1 MLVATIRRQRKLNWV
16 RWLLAAS
23 APCLASAMSVSL
35 APSTPSPAP
44 VGTIVTWKAAVSD
57 PSPGRLW
64 YRFSAHESGQD
75 SHVIKDY
82 GPDTSLDWT
91 ASDHEGLY
99 IVEVSV
105 RNTDTGDTANDVAA
119 FRMHSRVE
127 GGQPVIAPTSHPL
140 VFLYSAPSCRAGSRM
155 RVQFQGSDGVVRS
168 TPFRDCQPG
177 LSMNFYLAGLQPQMQ
192 HSVKHIVDTGSA
204 LVAGPILS
212 MTTPPV
218 PLALATQTVL
228 QPAPT
233 PSPDGILLQATIMTN
248 SLATD
253 LNGNLV
259 WYYPGN
265 VTFITRPEAGGY
277 FFAIV
282 ENQAGDQS
290 QQVVR
295 EFDLTGMTVLETNA
309 ARVNEQL
316 AAMGMRPISA
326 FHHEARRLP
335 DGRILA
341 LGAVEQMLTG
351 VQGPGPVDVLGD
363 MILVMDSNLQ
373 VVWAWDAFDHLDVTR
388 RATLNDQCAPGSC
401 PSLFLDITANDWLHG
416 NSVQQTPDGNLL
428 YSARSQDWV
437 IKIDYQQGA
446 GSGNVVWRLG
456 KDGDFQIN
464 STDPFPWFSHQHD
477 PQFLADNTTLTL
489 FDNGNLRNF
498 ADPSA
503 TSRGQVLQ
511 LDEQNRVAN
520 LIVNVDMGQFSF
532 ALGAAQKLPN
542 GNYHFD
548 VGFLLDGTSIAV
560 EVDPSGNTVYS
571 LHAGAPEYRSF
582 RMRNLYTP

>member
-1 MLVATIRRQRKLNWV
+1 MLVATIHV
-16 RWLLAAS
+16 RFLMAA
-23 APCLASAMSVSL
+23 ALPCLASAMSVSL
-35 APSTPSPAP
+35 VPSTPSPAP
-44 VGTIVTWKAAVSD
+44 VGTVVTWAAKVSD
-57 PSPGRLW
+57 PDPGRLW

-75 SHVIKDY
+75 SYVIKDY
-82 GPDTSLDWT
+82 GPDATLDWT

-99 IVEVSV
+99 VVEVSV
-105 RNTDTGDTANDVAA
+105 RNTDTGDTANNVGS
-119 FRMHSRVE
+119 FQMQSRVA
-127 GGQPVIAPTSHPL
+127 GGQPVITATSHPL
-140 VFLYSAPSCRAGSRM
+140 VFLYSAPSCGASARM
-155 RVQFQGSDGVVRS
+155 RVRFASSDGVARS

-177 LSMNFYLAGLQPQMQ
+177 LSMNFYLAGLRPQMDY
-192 HSVKHIVDTGSA
+192 SVNHIIDTGSA
-204 LVAGPILS
+204 LVEGPVMPL
-212 MTTPPV
+212 TTPSA

-228 QPAPT
+228 QPPAAPT
-233 PSPDGILLQATIMTN
+233 PDGILLQATIQTN

-265 VTFITRPEAGGY
+265 VTFITRPEPGGL
-277 FFAIV
+277 FFGIV
-282 ENQAGDQS
+282 ENPAGDQS
-290 QQVVR
+290 QQIVR

-316 AAMGMRPISA
+316 TAMGMRSISA

-335 DGRILA
+335 DGRILV
-341 LGAVEQMLTG
+341 LGAVEQILTD
-351 VQGPGPVDVLGD
+351 VQGPGPIDVLGD
-363 MILVMDSNLQ
+363 MIIVMDSNLQ

-388 RATLNDQCAPGSC
+388 RATLEDQCAPGAC

-428 YSARSQDWV
+428 YSSRSQDWV
-437 IKIDYQQGA
+437 IKIDYQKGF
-446 GSGNVVWRLG
+446 GGGNVIWRLG

-464 STDPFPWFSHQHD
+464 STDPSPWFSHQHD

-489 FDNGNLRNF
+489 FDNGNVRNLL
-498 ADPSA
+498 DPTA
-503 TSRGQVLQ
+503 NSRGQVIQ
-511 LDEQNRVAN
+511 LDEQNRIAN
-520 LIVNVDMGQFSF
+520 LIVNIDMGQFSF

-548 VGFLLDGTSIAV
+548 IGYLLDGTSIAV
-560 EVDPSGNTVYS
+560 EVDPSGNTVYA

-582 RMRNLYTP
+582 RMRDLYTP

>member
-1 MLVATIRRQRKLNWV
+1 M
-16 RWLLAAS
+16 AAA
-23 APCLASAMSVSL
+23 APGLASAMSVSL
-35 APSTPSPAP
+35 VPSAPSPAP
-44 VGTIVTWKAAVSD
+44 VGTVVTWAATVSD
-57 PSPGRLW
+57 SDPGKLW

-75 SHVIKDY
+75 SRVIKDY
-82 GPDTSLDWT
+82 GPDTTLDWT
-91 ASDHEGLY
+91 ASNHEGLY
-99 IVEVSV
+99 VVEVSV
-105 RNTDTGDTANDVAA
+105 RNTDTGETATDVAS
-119 FRMHSRVE
+119 FQVQSRVL
-127 GGQPVIAPTSHPL
+127 GGLPVITPTSHPL
-140 VFLYSAPSCRAGSRM
+140 VFLYSAPSCSAGSRI
-155 RVQFQGSDGVVRS
+155 RVQFTSSDGALRG

-177 LSMNFYLAGLQPQMQ
+177 VSMNFYLAGLQPQSDY
-192 HSVKHIVDTGSA
+192 SVKHIVDTGSG
-204 LVAGPILS
+204 LVDGPMLT
-212 MTTPPV
+212 MTTGST
-218 PLALATQTVL
+218 PLSLAAQTVL

-253 LNGNLV
+253 LNGNPV

-265 VTFITRPEAGGY
+265 VTFITRPEPGGY
-277 FFAIV
+277 FFGIV
-282 ENQAGDQS
+282 ENPAGDQS
-290 QQVVR
+290 QQIVR

-335 DGRILA
+335 DGKILV
-341 LGAVEQMLTG
+341 LGAVEQILTD
-351 VQGPGPVDVLGD
+351 VQGPGPIDVLGD
-363 MILVMDSNLQ
+363 MIIVLDSNLQ

-388 RATLNDQCAPGSC
+388 LATLNDKCAPGSC
-401 PSLFLDITANDWLHG
+401 PSLFLDVTANDWLHG

-437 IKIDYQQGA
+437 IKIDYQT
-446 GSGNVVWRLG
+446 GSGSGEILWRLG
-456 KDGDFQIN
+456 KGGDFQIN
-464 STDPFPWFSHQHD
+464 STDPSPWFSHQHD
-477 PQFLADNTTLTL
+477 PQFLTDNTTLTL

-498 ADPSA
+498 VDPTA
-503 TSRGQVLQ
+503 TSRGQVIQ
-511 LDEQNRVAN
+511 LDEQNRIAN

-548 VGFLLDGTSIAV
+548 VGFLADGTSLSV
-560 EVDPSGNTVYS
+560 EVDPSGNTVYA

-582 RMRNLYTP
+582 RMRDLYTP